1 MPCTQLTASCTP
13 HIVSTDML
21 TRRHHAPLPLS
32 VCYCRYYLDQQKQD
46 PLSSQ
51 PQQPSALSLAD
62 IEQFQTF
69 FNNVNGTGGSSV
81 TKPLSPL
88 ASTSSLSPAISS
100 SFSPAYSAHQQQQP
114 LFPFAEAT
122 ALPPSAFS
130 STQIAQ
136 GSDLPIDPSLFSS
149 ILGPNNAVAQ
159 QPAAQA
165 SPVASTSKA
174 TKRASSVARKR
185 AVSEMSNDI
194 SDEDE
199 EEDDDDDLEEM
210 EVDVKPATK
219 AARKASTIK
228 KASAASKKA
237 AAAQQQQQHPHALV
251 PVPEWEDR
259 PSKEVYDKLS
269 SKEKRQMRNKIS
281 ARNFRH
287 RRKAHIDTLEAEISQ
302 KDGIITHLREEVG
315 TLRVG
320 TYFLR
325 NRARRV

>member
-1 MPCTQLTASCTP
+1 MY
-13 HIVSTDML
+13 H
-21 TRRHHAPLPLS
+21 R
-32 VCYCRYYLDQQKQD
+32 RYYLDQQKQD
-46 PLSSQ
+46 SHSPQS
-51 PQQPSALSLAD
+51 QQPSTLSLAD

-69 FNNVNGTGGSSV
+69 FNNVNSTGGSGV
-81 TKPLSPL
+81 TKPSSPL
-88 ASTSSLSPAISS
+88 ASTSSLSPTISS
-100 SFSPAYSAHQQQQP
+100 SLSPAFSAHQQHQP

-130 STQIAQ
+130 SSQIAQ

-149 ILGPNNAVAQ
+149 ILGPNNAAQ
-159 QPAAQA
+159 AAQPAPA
-165 SPVASTSKA
+165 PTASTSKQ
-174 TKRASSVARKR
+174 TKRATSVSRKR
-185 AVSEMSNDI
+185 AVSEMSMNDI
-194 SDEDE
+194 SEE
-199 EEDDDDDLEEM
+199 EEDDEDDLEEM

-219 AARKASTIK
+219 AARKASTTK
-228 KASAASKKA
+228 KATAASKKA

-320 TYFLR
+320 RYSLR
-325 NRARRV
+325 RRLQRI